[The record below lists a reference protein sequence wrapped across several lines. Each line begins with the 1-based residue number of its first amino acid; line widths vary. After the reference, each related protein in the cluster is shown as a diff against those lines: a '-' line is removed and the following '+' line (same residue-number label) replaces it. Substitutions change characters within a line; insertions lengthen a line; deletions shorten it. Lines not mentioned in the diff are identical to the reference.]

1 MLIKLINLTL
11 KDSERLK
18 DDNDRYK
25 DEIDKKEDIEKYKAV
40 LIMNSDASST
50 LSFFKILEFK

>member
-1 MLIKLINLTL
+1 MTL
-11 KDSERLK
+11 RESERLK
-18 DDNDRYK
+18 DESERYK
-25 DEIDKKEDIEKYKAV
+25 DEMDKKEEIEKYKAV